1 MPAKGQALLAA
12 AAERIAKGQA
22 QYGAPEEMFA
32 TVAELWST
40 LLGTKVTAQD
50 VTQCMIALKMVR
62 ARNAGDAAVL
72 KDSLLDVA
80 GYAACGWELDRGES

>member
-22 QYGAPEEMFA
+22 QYGAPEEMFT
-32 TVAELWST
+32 TVAELWSV
-40 LLGTKVTAQD
+40 LLGTQVTAQD

-62 ARNAGDAAVL
+62 ARNAGDVAVL
-72 KDSLLDVA
+72 EDSLKDIA
-80 GYAACGWELDRGES
+80 G

>member
-1 MPAKGQALLAA
+1 
-12 AAERIAKGQA
+12 
-22 QYGAPEEMFA
+22 
-32 TVAELWST
+32 
-40 LLGTKVTAQD
+40 
-50 VTQCMIALKMVR
+50 MIALKMVR